1 MSRNRAETSDQG
13 DFETAFANDM
23 GKASI
28 LQLCPLDLL
37 SSSTAA
43 IPKSAEIPL
52 RIVARRMKKDL
63 LKVAHFSYEG
73 SRAYDSEAWP
83 QAPHDT
89 AQNRDDFMA
98 E

>member
-1 MSRNRAETSDQG
+1 
-13 DFETAFANDM
+13 
-23 GKASI
+23 
-28 LQLCPLDLL
+28 
-37 SSSTAA
+37 
-43 IPKSAEIPL
+43 
-52 RIVARRMKKDL
+52 MKKDL

-89 AQNRDDFMA
+89 TQNRDDFVT